1 LPLAACPCRLG
12 TMRLEVLGAKDE
24 NGRMKTRNRSAC
36 LALLLPV
43 LLTAALA
50 VIPPAIAGS
59 DDQAIIAGTRKYL
72 AAESYPG
79 DMKIKV
85 EKVEGDYARVAITP
99 KDPTKMDGAIAFL
112 KREKGQWK
120 GLDIG
125 TGWDPAD
132 LEKLH
137 IPKSLRP

>member
-1 LPLAACPCRLG
+1 
-12 TMRLEVLGAKDE
+12 
-24 NGRMKTRNRSAC
+24 MKTRNRSAC
-36 LALLLPV
+36 LALLVAV

-50 VIPPAIAGS
+50 VAPPAVAGS

-72 AAESYPG
+72 AAQSYPA

-85 EKVEGDYARVAITP
+85 EKVEGGYARVAITP

-125 TGWDPAD
+125 TGWDPTD

>member
-1 LPLAACPCRLG
+1 
-12 TMRLEVLGAKDE
+12 MRLEVFRATDQ
-24 NGRMKTRNRSAC
+24 NGKMKTRNRSAC
-36 LALLLPV
+36 LALLL
-43 LLTAALA
+43 LFLTAALA
-50 VIPPAIAGS
+50 ITPQAFAGS

-72 AAESYPG
+72 AAQSYPA
-79 DMKIKV
+79 DMKITV
-85 EKVEGDYARVAITP
+85 EKVDGDYARVAITP

-112 KREKGQWK
+112 KREHGQWK

-132 LEKLH
+132 LAKLH